1 MNISKRSFKIK
12 TKKSLARSSTT
23 DRVFF
28 QSPSEVLFIAIKIN
42 SKNFVT
48 ESICVLFNVFNV
60 IIFELMKDYEIKN
73 ILLS

>member
-12 TKKSLARSSTT
+12 TKKSLARSFTI